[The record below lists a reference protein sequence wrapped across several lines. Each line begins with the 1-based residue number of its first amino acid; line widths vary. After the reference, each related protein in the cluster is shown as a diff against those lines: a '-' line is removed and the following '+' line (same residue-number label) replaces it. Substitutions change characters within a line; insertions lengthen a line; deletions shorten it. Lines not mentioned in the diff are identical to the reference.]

1 MLGPRLR
8 RRLSSS
14 SLNQAV
20 LTLATLLSL
29 KSLSALSSRQLNQ
42 GQNEVIRAHSERR
55 GCSIT
60 LPDWALLH
68 PTLHVLSHFY
78 VTVRFLT
85 VLARL

>member
-1 MLGPRLR
+1 MLVSRLR
-8 RRLSSS
+8 CHLSSS

-29 KSLSALSSRQLNQ
+29 KSSSALSFRQLNQ
-42 GQNEVIRAHSERR
+42 LQNVVIRARSDR
-55 GCSIT
+55 GCSLT